1 MNESKSQ
8 CSQTCSCL
16 RLHNFINNFNN
27 YSGSSMV
34 IFKWESNRTGVH
46 EKFKLFITKQRQGTD
61 AKFSLIN
68 VQAQTEKTKHG
79 NMFIYR
85 NSAHCFSL
93 NCWDANRG

>member
-46 EKFKLFITKQRQGTD
+46 EKFKLFITKQ
-61 AKFSLIN
+61 
-68 VQAQTEKTKHG
+68 
-79 NMFIYR
+79 
-85 NSAHCFSL
+85 
-93 NCWDANRG
+93 